1 MTRSPR
7 GVALRASPPLRS
19 RTPLPGVVIAFG
31 ISAAARTLA
40 RELVGHAAV
49 RDVSLSEDLE
59 DALHH
64 AVDACVLCVVPS
76 DSAAPMLHDLL
87 RLRRRFPNVPAVALY
102 YPSTSS
108 CHAVLQLGAVGVT
121 QIVTAEP
128 TIQPFDLMTAFTRCH
143 SDGVA
148 IRLWRHCEFVLPDNM
163 VTLLKAAIRLA
174 HQPISGE
181 RLASAAGMPERSLR
195 KYCAQEALLSPQ
207 WIVGWARLLV
217 AAFYLDEPGRTVANV
232 AELLEF
238 PSACALRNQ
247 LKRYSNLAS
256 RQLRA
261 GGTTALLAR
270 ALENAVRAHEA
281 AELSRFRSD

>member
-7 GVALRASPPLRS
+7 GVMLREKPQPRS
-19 RTPLPGVVIAFG
+19 RTPLPSAVIAFG
-31 ISAAARTLA
+31 IPAAAYTLA
-40 RELVGHAAV
+40 REVVGHSAV
-49 RDVSLSEDLE
+49 QHIERLE
-59 DALHH
+59 NVEEVLHRS
-64 AVDACVLCVVPS
+64 VDACVLCVVPG
-76 DSAAPMLHDLL
+76 DGAAILQDLI
-87 RLRRRFPNVPAVALY
+87 RLRRLFPNVPTVALY

-108 CHAVLQLGAVGVT
+108 CEAVLRLGAVGVRE
-121 QIVTAEP
+121 IVTAEP
-128 TIQPFDLMTAFTRCH
+128 AIESFDLKAAFRRCH

-148 IRLWRHCEFVLPDNM
+148 IRLWKRCEFVLPDNL

-174 HQPISGE
+174 HQPITGE
-181 RLASAAGMPERSLR
+181 DFASVAGMPERSLR

-232 AELLEF
+232 AELLAF

-256 RQLRA
+256 RELRA
-261 GGTTALLAR
+261 GGTTVLLAR

-281 AELSRFRSD
+281 VELSRFRSE

>member
-7 GVALRASPPLRS
+7 SVVRRASLPLRS
-19 RTPLPGVVIAFG
+19 RTPLPRAVIAFG
-31 ISAAARTLA
+31 IPAAARTVT
-40 RELVGHAAV
+40 RDVVGHGAV
-49 RDVSLSEDLE
+49 RDVSRAEEVE
-59 DALHH
+59 DALQH

-76 DSAAPMLHDLL
+76 DSAAPMLHELL

-102 YPSTSS
+102 YPSSSS

-128 TIQPFDLMTAFTRCH
+128 SIQPVDLQTAFTRCH

-148 IRLWRHCEFVLPDNM
+148 IRIWKRCEFALPDNM

-174 HQPISGE
+174 HEPISGE

-195 KYCAQEALLSPQ
+195 KYCTQEALLSPQ

-217 AAFYLDEPGRTVANV
+217 AGFYLDEPARTVASV
-232 AELLEF
+232 AELLAF

-261 GGTTALLAR
+261 GGTTMSLAR
-270 ALENAVRAHEA
+270 ALEHAVRAHEA

>member
-1 MTRSPR
+1 MTSPR
-7 GVALRASPPLRS
+7 SVVLRAKPPLRA
-19 RTPLPGVVIAFG
+19 RTPLPSAVVAFG
-31 ISAAARTLA
+31 IPAAARTLVCD
-40 RELVGHAAV
+40 LVGYAAV
-49 RDVSLSEDLE
+49 LNVERLE
-59 DALHH
+59 DVEEALHH

-76 DSAAPMLHDLL
+76 DRAAPMLQDLL
-87 RLRRRFPNVPAVALY
+87 WLRGRFPNVATVALY

-108 CHAVLQLGAVGVT
+108 CQAVLQLGAVGVT

-128 TIQPFDLMTAFTRCH
+128 AIQSFDLRTALTRCH

-148 IRLWRHCEFVLPDNM
+148 IRLWKRCEFVLPDNM

-232 AELLEF
+232 AELLAF

-261 GGTTALLAR
+261 GGTTAFLAR